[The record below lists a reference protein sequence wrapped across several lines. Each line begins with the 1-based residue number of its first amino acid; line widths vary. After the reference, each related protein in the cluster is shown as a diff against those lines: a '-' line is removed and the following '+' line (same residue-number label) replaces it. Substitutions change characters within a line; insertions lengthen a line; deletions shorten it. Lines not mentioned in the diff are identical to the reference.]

1 VVGKNYFSL
10 TCWDIKLLRIF
21 VVSKATKQRHNQN
34 KMKEVTL
41 LTARELKLII
51 ATGVSIAIEGHPVM
65 VGLEASNNH
74 AHYYSASDQ
83 GEVYIKFPVN
93 VFISQ

>member
-1 VVGKNYFSL
+1 M
-10 TCWDIKLLRIF
+10 
-21 VVSKATKQRHNQN
+21 KA
-34 KMKEVTL
+34 VTL

-74 AHYYSASDQ
+74 AHYYSALVQ
-83 GEVYIKFPVN
+83 GDVFIKFPVN